1 MQRYCIY
8 LCHAMSVPVNIP
20 EITAL
25 RSSVEEKYGTPPET
39 HNGFISLVGAIEA
52 DVREHVSESTL
63 ERMWGY
69 STREADAISLRTLN
83 VLSRYV
89 GASSWKGFCANLK
102 HSSQIESEEFSG
114 DSIVSAALIAG
125 KHLRLGWLPDR
136 LITVEYLG
144 MNRFVVIESMNSS
157 LQPGDSFECLQIQ
170 AGRPLYLDRF
180 RRADADGEARY
191 VAGERSGLTL
201 VKVL

>member
-1 MQRYCIY
+1 
-8 LCHAMSVPVNIP
+8 MSVSVNIP

-25 RSSVEEKYGTPPET
+25 RSRVEEKYGKSLET
-39 HNGFISLVGAIEA
+39 HNGFILLVGAIEA

-63 ERMWGY
+63 ERLWGY
-69 STREADAISLRTLN
+69 STREADAISIRTLN

-89 GASSWKGFCANLK
+89 GASSWKGFCADLK
-102 HSSQIESEEFSG
+102 LSARIESEEFSG
-114 DSIVSAALIAG
+114 DSIVSSTLVAG
-125 KHLRLGWLPDR
+125 NRLQLGWLPNR

-144 MNRFVVIESMNSS
+144 MNRFVVMESMNSS
-157 LQPGDSFECLQIQ
+157 LRPGDSFECLQIQ

-180 RRADADGEARY
+180 RRANADTEARY

>member
-1 MQRYCIY
+1 
-8 LCHAMSVPVNIP
+8 MSVSVNIP

-25 RSSVEEKYGTPPET
+25 RLKVEEKYGKPLET
-39 HNGFISLVGAIEA
+39 HNGFISLVGSIESE
-52 DVREHVSESTL
+52 VREHVSESTL

-69 STREADAISLRTLN
+69 STRGTEAISLRTLN

-89 GASSWKGFCANLK
+89 GAASWKDFCADLK
-102 HSSQIESEEFSG
+102 QSSRVESEEFSG
-114 DSIVSAALIAG
+114 DSIVSSTLAAGNRL
-125 KHLRLGWLPDR
+125 KLGWLPDR

-144 MNRFVVIESMNSS
+144 RNRFVVIESLNSS
-157 LQPGDSFECLQIQ
+157 LKPGDSFECIQIQ

-180 RRADADGEARY
+180 RRAGSESEARY

>member
-1 MQRYCIY
+1 
-8 LCHAMSVPVNIP
+8 MSVPVNIP
-20 EITAL
+20 EITVL
-25 RSSVEEKYGTPPET
+25 RSCVEEKYGKPLET
-39 HNGFISLVGAIEA
+39 HNGFISLVDAIES

-69 STREADAISLRTLN
+69 STRGADALSLRTLN

-89 GASSWKGFCANLK
+89 GASSWKGFCADLK
-102 HSSQIESEEFSG
+102 QSSKVESEEFSG
-114 DSIVSAALIAG
+114 DSIVSSYLQAG
-125 KHLRLGWLPDR
+125 ERLQLGWLPDR
-136 LITVEYLG
+136 LITVQYLG
-144 MNRFVVIESMNSS
+144 MNRFVVIESLNSS

-180 RRADADGEARY
+180 RRAHADGEARY

>member
-1 MQRYCIY
+1 
-8 LCHAMSVPVNIP
+8 MSVTVNIP

-25 RSSVEEKYGTPPET
+25 RSRVEEQFGQPLET
-39 HNGFISLVGAIEA
+39 HNGFISLVGAIESEI
-52 DVREHVSESTL
+52 REHVSESTL

-69 STREADAISLRTLN
+69 STRGADAMSVRTLN

-89 GASSWKGFCANLK
+89 GSSSWKGFCADLK
-102 HSSQIESEEFSG
+102 QSSPVESEEFSG
-114 DSIVSAALIAG
+114 DSIVSEALVAG
-125 KHLRLGWLPDR
+125 KRLRLGWLPDR
-136 LITVEYLG
+136 MITVEYLG
-144 MNRFVVIESMNSS
+144 MNRFVVIESLNSS
-157 LQPGDSFECLQIQ
+157 LQPGDSFDCIQIQ

-180 RRADADGEARY
+180 RRASSDAEARY